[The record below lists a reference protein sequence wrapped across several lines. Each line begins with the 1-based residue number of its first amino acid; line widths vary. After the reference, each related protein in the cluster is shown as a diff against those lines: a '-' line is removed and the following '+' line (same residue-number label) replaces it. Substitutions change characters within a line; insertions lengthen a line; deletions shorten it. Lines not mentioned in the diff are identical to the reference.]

1 MTSKEKAADK
11 QRRLQQAMFPLMGD
25 DRFHAFM
32 DLLEDMKN
40 EAVGYYVDN
49 DSIKCDRLSLAARGE
64 VRAYLN
70 ILAVRDNYQEQIENR
85 IEQQAQTQLREVSG
99 ED

>member
-1 MTSKEKAADK
+1 MNIRQKAADRQK
-11 QRRLQQAMFPLMGD
+11 RLQQAMFPLMGD

-70 ILAVRDNYQEQIENR
+70 ILAVRDSFREQIE
-85 IEQQAQTQLREVSG
+85 QREEMREESQSREAVG